1 MAFNFP
7 RNMIRPA
14 LLLGALLLA
23 SNALPPT
30 AAATSSA
37 SSFSFNGA
45 KFVTATAEDG
55 AGRLFVA
62 TEDDGVWMRNRQG
75 AWTQF
80 TTKNSAI
87 GDDTFYALAIDRQN
101 RVWAGTLRN
110 GVSVFDG
117 KSWKNYGLDNG
128 LVGERVLDL
137 AVSPLDGDV
146 WISTDLGL
154 MRYRVQKDD
163 WVSYTRANGLPS
175 DQIQALAFDAK
186 GTLYAATQCDGLA
199 IADAASGYAKWRRVS
214 GPIRPDAIPFAKALK
229 APLGLPSSLTNDVL
243 VARSGAIY
251 VATTCG
257 LALSKDEGATWDYG
271 RGRDWADKVRGRA
284 AGLPWARW
292 QPKEGA
298 TLSEDY
304 ITCLAEDDN
313 GNLWIG
319 HRRTG
324 YEVFNPE
331 TGQRLYGGE
340 KDASQTNADYVT
352 GFSVSS
358 SHRVLV
364 SLYGGGVKTSDFNTP
379 PQPSPTSAP
388 KGNVLA
394 TAKLPSPSRA
404 LSLSE
409 IETQLSYVRR
419 LKTPLPVGAA
429 VYEGEDWRTQ
439 GDWLGRYGREYA
451 VLCAAR
457 APLDHHILRDVS
469 YDVQGEI
476 GTHHP
481 KGDSLRMFVAQE
493 NADTNPRVLYNPVT
507 GYRRESEW
515 DDHGEAYPEEHE
527 GPDVWAHILVPEG
540 VHRVSAYFYNKDGHE
555 GDNRR
560 RDYLVEMKPD
570 APTTSKADKLPSLA
584 TTRVRDFRGGVY
596 KSFVVRGPAI
606 YWLKVGKNNSHNTIL
621 QGILIDKLTG
631 PHTRYDD
638 LPLDWMGLFRYA
650 APDPYAI
657 PTSNNLVPVT
667 TSSKNNAPSST
678 RTTQLLSKARLW
690 EFWLDGTYGVEGG
703 ALRSQK
709 LRLLILRALND
720 PKSGATPEL
729 LEHWRWKA
737 RVWND
742 ADRKSWRDAMKQG
755 HEALLTKNPH
765 LRGVEF

>member
-7 RNMIRPA
+7 RNAVYPA
-14 LLLGALLLA
+14 LLLSALLLA

-30 AAATSSA
+30 TAATSSA

-45 KFVTATAEDG
+45 KFVTATAEDS
-55 AGRLFVA
+55 AGRVFVA

-137 AVSPLDGDV
+137 AVSPVDGDV
-146 WISTDLGL
+146 WIATNLGL
-154 MRYRVQKDD
+154 TRYRVQKDD
-163 WVSYTRANGLPS
+163 WVSYTRANGMPS
-175 DQIQALAFDAK
+175 DQIQAIAFDAK

-199 IADAASGYAKWRRVS
+199 IADAKSGYAKWRRVS
-214 GPIRPDAIPFAKALK
+214 GPIRPDAVPFAKAVK
-229 APLGLPSSLTNDVL
+229 APLGLPSPLLNDVL
-243 VARSGAIY
+243 VARNGAIY

-257 LALSKDEGATWDYG
+257 LARSKDEGATWDYG

-292 QPKEGA
+292 QPKPGA

-304 ITCLAEDDN
+304 ITCLAEDDG
-313 GNLWIG
+313 GNLWVG

-331 TGQRLYGGE
+331 TDERLYGGE
-340 KDASQTNADYVT
+340 KDAPQTNGDYVT
-352 GFSVSS
+352 GFSVSA

-364 SLYGGGVKTSDFNTP
+364 TFYGGGAKTSDFNTP
-379 PQPSPTSAP
+379 IQPSSTPQEVASATTP
-388 KGNVLA
+388 HF
-394 TAKLPSPSRA
+394 PSASPV
-404 LSLSE
+404 LSLAE
-409 IETQLSYVRR
+409 IETQLGYVRR
-419 LKTPLPVGAA
+419 LKKPLSVGAA
-429 VYEGEDWRTQ
+429 IYEGEDWRTQ

-469 YDVQGEI
+469 YDVQGEA
-476 GTHHP
+476 GTHRS
-481 KGDSLRMFVAQE
+481 KGDSLRMWVQWE
-493 NADTNPRVLYNPVT
+493 NADTNPRVIYNPIT

-515 DDHGEAYPEEHE
+515 DDHGEAYAPEHE

-540 VHRVSAYFYNKDGHE
+540 VHRVSAYFYNPNGHNPAE
-555 GDNRR
+555 RW

-570 APTTSKADKLPSLA
+570 APTTSKADKLPALA
-584 TTRVRDFRGGVY
+584 TTRVRDFWGGVY
-596 KSFVVRGPAI
+596 KSFVVRGPSI
-606 YWLKVGKNNSHNTIL
+606 YWLKVGRNNSFNTIL
-621 QGILIDKLTG
+621 QSVLIDKLTG

-650 APDPYAI
+650 APDPYA
-657 PTSNNLVPVT
+657 PSKSDKLLPVETSP
-667 TSSKNNAPSST
+667 KNNTPSST
-678 RTTQLLSKARLW
+678 RTQELLNKARLW
-690 EFWLDGTYGVEGG
+690 EFWLDGTYGVDGG

-729 LEHWRWKA
+729 LARWRWKA

-742 ADRKSWRDAMKQG
+742 ADRKSWRDAMKEG